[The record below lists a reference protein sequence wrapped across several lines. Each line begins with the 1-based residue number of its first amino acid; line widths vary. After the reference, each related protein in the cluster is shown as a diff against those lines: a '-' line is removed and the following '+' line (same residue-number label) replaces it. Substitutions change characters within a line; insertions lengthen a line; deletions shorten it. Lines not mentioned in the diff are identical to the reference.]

1 MYSTN
6 LMMWNGQ
13 FICKYDQIWHANDS
27 INLTDRCLLPTLCG
41 NCHQC
46 MDIHV
51 GQCCKT
57 NVSFISCQMP
67 TSKIARCVPK
77 CKSKSLDLMMRFK
90 LTIANTYT
98 LLCWHF
104 GRLQSTTSFS
114 PKSPQSLELHSPDA
128 LRLRLP
134 GSTNYRLLQRSPKV
148 KTRLK
153 TNKRKKRDS
162 TGEEDRTQTS

>member
-1 MYSTN
+1 MGMAGYWVYKGLNWTQEDSWVWNQQYITNKMGMDMYSTN

-13 FICKYDQIWHANDS
+13 FICKYDQIWHANDN

-114 PKSPQSLELHSPDA
+114 PKSP
-128 LRLRLP
+128 
-134 GSTNYRLLQRSPKV
+134 
-148 KTRLK
+148 
-153 TNKRKKRDS
+153 
-162 TGEEDRTQTS
+162 